1 MNKDIT
7 FSEQC
12 DNSSLALSLFGCLL
26 ASTDTVARDDVLEA
40 GTITSRFSKNR
51 HNWIF
56 IFQESPTIWI
66 SPSNKSAESEIES
79 PDSHQVC
86 GQFLLF
92 WTWWQEIPGIR
103 HLVIA
108 CDLVFLR

>member
-1 MNKDIT
+1 MSKDIT
-7 FSEQC
+7 FTEQC
-12 DNSSLALSLFGCLL
+12 DNSSLDLSLFGFLL

-40 GTITSRFSKNR
+40 SWFRKNR

-66 SPSNKSAESEIES
+66 FPSSKSAESESES

-92 WTWWQEIPGIR
+92 WTWWQKIPDIR
-103 HLVIA
+103 HLVTA
-108 CDLVFLR
+108 CDLVFQRKRKK